1 MINKLINKEDIN
13 LNDIVNY
20 IFIKQNNFNTY
31 CKKFEKDLKKIRKEV
46 KLASDKIKIN
56 YIKEDNNIK
65 FVSYETIEEESKTIN
80 IIFIGFEDIKYFD
93 EYKQYLKSEYNNYK
107 INIKLTKFHILYSDL
122 LNDDY
127 FSINKNIKTL
137 EVYESKLNKL
147 KYRMNQ
153 DIIVMPLENYQL
165 DEYKEIHISKFK
177 KTKKIKNLVVIYNN
191 EMIGYFDYIPTEE
204 LNEIVEYKINEN
216 IKDKEVVIGKAL
228 IHIFDNHGKFNNIK
242 VSIDNDF
249 ELNDFLKC
257 GFLIVEELT
266 VFSNK

>member
-1 MINKLINKEDIN
+1 
-13 LNDIVNY
+13 
-20 IFIKQNNFNTY
+20 
-31 CKKFEKDLKKIRKEV
+31 
-46 KLASDKIKIN
+46 
-56 YIKEDNNIK
+56 
-65 FVSYETIEEESKTIN
+65 
-80 IIFIGFEDIKYFD
+80 
-93 EYKQYLKSEYNNYK
+93 
-107 INIKLTKFHILYSDL
+107 
-122 LNDDY
+122 
-127 FSINKNIKTL
+127 
-137 EVYESKLNKL
+137 
-147 KYRMNQ
+147 MNQ

-191 EMIGYFDYIPTEE
+191 EMIGYFDYIPTEK

-242 VSIDNDF
+242 VSINKDF

-266 VFSNK
+266 VFSTK